1 MEEMKQITRDETK
14 GSYLLWYGILGP
26 PIVWACQLLLDYGLD
41 EAVACAP
48 GNRTRGLF
56 FNTGIDTVIQIVNAV
71 ATVLGVLAFVVSYR
85 CYRKLRQGDSTVA
98 NRARW
103 MAIAGMFDSVL
114 FGMLILMKFVPVF
127 FLHRCQGI

>member
-1 MEEMKQITRDETK
+1 MEEMKQITRDETTR
-14 GSYLLWYGILGP
+14 SWLLWYGVLGA

-48 GNRTRGLF
+48 GNRTHGLF
-56 FNTGIDTVIQIVNAV
+56 FNTSIDVVVQIVNVV

-85 CYRKLRQGDSTVA
+85 CYRKLRTDDNTVS

-103 MAIAGMFDSVL
+103 MATAGMFDSAL
-114 FGMLILMKFVPVF
+114 FLMLIIAKFVPVF
-127 FLHRCQGI
+127 FLHQCQGA